1 VGLDEVLEIMHL
13 ARGRYRR
20 IEARL
25 QRRVDAQVCSRA
37 ARWQGADFRASFGLL
52 EALDHIWFESGSRY
66 RVQTE
71 TGTRTGFVHV
81 QNGVRSHR
89 HDPNNDSASG
99 TYENVGY
106 GDAPPTY
113 RQVWWEPN
121 LLIPEMWLE
130 PNGMRRVSG
139 REAVIVRGLPRWT
152 SHDFVIVTPA
162 DSYELVVDRER
173 GVLLGMTLLFDGE
186 VGISDEAVEITFDQ
200 QFPETTFQTAGEH

>member
-1 VGLDEVLEIMHL
+1 M
-13 ARGRYRR
+13 
-20 IEARL
+20 
-25 QRRVDAQVCSRA
+25 
-37 ARWQGADFRASFGLL
+37 
-52 EALDHIWFESGSRY
+52 
-66 RVQTE
+66 
-71 TGTRTGFVHV
+71 TRTTT
-81 QNGVRSHR
+81 R
-89 HDPNNDSASG
+89 PSG

-130 PNGMRRVSG
+130 PNGMRRVAG

-186 VGISDEAVEITFDQ
+186 AGISDEAVEITFDQ

>member
-1 VGLDEVLEIMHL
+1 VSLDEVLEIMHL

-121 LLIPEMWLE
+121 LLIPEMWLQ
-130 PNGMRRVSG
+130 PNGKRRVAG
-139 REAVIVRGLPRWT
+139 RERSSSAACPAGRVTISSSSRRRTHTSSSSTGARRPPR
-152 SHDFVIVTPA
+152 HDA
-162 DSYELVVDRER
+162 ALRW
-173 GVLLGMTLLFDGE
+173 
-186 VGISDEAVEITFDQ
+186 
-200 QFPETTFQTAGEH
+200 